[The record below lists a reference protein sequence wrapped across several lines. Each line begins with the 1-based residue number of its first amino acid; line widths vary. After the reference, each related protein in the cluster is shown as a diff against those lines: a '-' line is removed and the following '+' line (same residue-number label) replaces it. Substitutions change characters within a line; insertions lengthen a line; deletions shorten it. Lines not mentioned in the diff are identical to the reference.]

1 MTFKLDQNKFILRLN
16 FHSDL
21 ANILQFPEL
30 SIKEYILINYS
41 TQKKRKRKQSKRR
54 KTENNI

>member
-41 TQKKRKRKQSKRR
+41 TQKKRKRKQSNKNGNR
-54 KTENNI
+54 K